1 MKTIY
6 VMGPGCPK
14 CTKALQIVQEVVAE
28 NKVAVT
34 VTKITDFQEMVKYG
48 IFSTPAIVIDNEI
61 KVVGRVPKKT
71 EVLEWIK

>member
-48 IFSTPAIVIDNEI
+48 IFSTPAIVIDNEV